1 MATQEEL
8 RQAVARALEANDYEA
23 ADVLKQRYK
32 ALEASER
39 SSYKA
44 KTLPEIL
51 EELRAQGPEIR
62 GTFENI
68 FNIGEQL
75 TSGELASRG
84 RGPLSQAALAGQLAL
99 TESILPTAGKSIGAV
114 GSAAIQAV
122 TPEPVERFAVETTQD
137 MLSSVENFFSEN
149 QWANKAMDLAKEKYE
164 DYLAWRNSSEEN
176 TLKAREL
183 ESVVDL
189 GILALPASKVP
200 PITHKSLSEIS
211 GTLIAEGK
219 KGQALQK
226 KPAVQ
231 ELLEPIKIE
240 KAPGDVVAVGRF
252 DRKTYIPSPNEEE
265 AIRIVS
271 AIPDI
276 NPKRSE
282 GYNLPIVEREIS
294 RVGNMLQLKINKSK
308 NPSYD
313 RDLLVAELQKDL
325 ADLVGTDDFALRGG
339 NKRFA
344 SAFLREAIK
353 ILNKQPDTAL
363 GILEARKQI
372 DRYADEI
379 RPNIND
385 VTYGARVTSERE
397 VSKLLRDKL
406 NQQLF
411 QTVPDIDAE
420 GLLRKQYLLYG
431 AKKTL
436 REKFDAEARTIQDR
450 LRANIKRATGVTVP
464 ATPLSLALT
473 GSYLYSS
480 GVLPYLSGGAAVIG
494 AGLVGKQ
501 VITSPSVK
509 KGLGTLIA
517 ATDKA
522 IKKTENSAMLEQ
534 LKADRL
540 YMIGLLNDLNA
551 VPKNAQQEEEE

>member
-1 MATQEEL
+1 
-8 RQAVARALEANDYEA
+8 
-23 ADVLKQRYK
+23 
-32 ALEASER
+32 
-39 SSYKA
+39 
-44 KTLPEIL
+44 
-51 EELRAQGPEIR
+51 
-62 GTFENI
+62 
-68 FNIGEQL
+68 
-75 TSGELASRG
+75 
-84 RGPLSQAALAGQLAL
+84 
-99 TESILPTAGKSIGAV
+99 
-114 GSAAIQAV
+114 
-122 TPEPVERFAVETTQD
+122 
-137 MLSSVENFFSEN
+137 
-149 QWANKAMDLAKEKYE
+149 
-164 DYLAWRNSSEEN
+164 
-176 TLKAREL
+176 
-183 ESVVDL
+183 
-189 GILALPASKVP
+189 
-200 PITHKSLSEIS
+200 
-211 GTLIAEGK
+211 
-219 KGQALQK
+219 
-226 KPAVQ
+226 
-231 ELLEPIKIE
+231 
-240 KAPGDVVAVGRF
+240 
-252 DRKTYIPSPNEEE
+252 
-265 AIRIVS
+265 
-271 AIPDI
+271 
-276 NPKRSE
+276 
-282 GYNLPIVEREIS
+282 LPIVEREIS
-294 RVGNMLQLKINKSK
+294 RVGNMLQLKINRSK

-313 RDLLVAELQKDL
+313 RDLLVAELEKDL
-325 ADLVGTDDFALRGG
+325 SNLVGTDDFALRGG